1 MVSNTKL
8 VREFICQYPNK
19 PNRELAK
26 LLFDKYPKLWG
37 TVEAVRTS
45 IRRIRGV
52 SGKDKRNKITDKSLF
67 ITEIVENTFGIPK
80 SDAVELRPY
89 ILTGSKALILSDIH
103 IPYHDVNALNTA
115 LKYAKAQKVDA
126 IVLAG
131 DVLDG
136 YTLSKFEQN
145 KLMRDFAGELS
156 CGKVFLQSLRKH
168 FPHAKIVYREGNHDY
183 RFERYLMRE
192 APALIGVD
200 EFDIKVLLRTFDHGV
215 DYVKDKRIVKFGKLN
230 IMHGDEF
237 GGNAGGV
244 NPARSMFLKALDCT
258 LSGHNHR
265 TSNHTEMSLD
275 GKQISNWSIG
285 CMCHLKPSY
294 MPYNKWNHGFAIV
307 ELHDQDNYTVY
318 NHCIINGKIY

>member
-1 MVSNTKL
+1 MVHNTKL
-8 VREFICQYPNK
+8 VRAYLTKYPNK
-19 PNRELAK
+19 PTREIARHLVK
-26 LLFDKYPKLWG
+26 DYPKLWSSVDSARKAVGYHRG
-37 TVEAVRTS
+37 TT
-45 IRRIRGV
+45 
-52 SGKDKRNKITDKSLF
+52 GKKNRLANTDKSLYRPD
-67 ITEIVENTFGIPK
+67 IIKNTFGIPK
-80 SDAVELRPY
+80 SDAIELRPY
-89 ILTGSKALILSDIH
+89 ILTGTKALVLSDIH

-168 FPHAKIVYREGNHDY
+168 FPNAKIVYREGNHDY

-285 CMCHLKPSY
+285 CMCHLRPSY
-294 MPYNKWNHGFAIV
+294 MPYNKWNHGFAVV
-307 ELHDQDNYTVY
+307 ELHDSDNYTVY
-318 NHCIINGKIY
+318 NHRIINGKIY